1 MIPSWASY
9 VTLHIENW
17 MEKSQNISA
26 WLSSNIVS
34 VHNYFDSLLRR
45 VKSTA
50 AKLCTCQREKSAI
63 NMISLVGP
71 CF

>member
-26 WLSSNIVS
+26 WLSNMVLA
-34 VHNYFDSLLRR
+34 HNYFDSFAEASKKYSKAVHL
-45 VKSTA
+45 S
-50 AKLCTCQREKSAI
+50 EKSAI